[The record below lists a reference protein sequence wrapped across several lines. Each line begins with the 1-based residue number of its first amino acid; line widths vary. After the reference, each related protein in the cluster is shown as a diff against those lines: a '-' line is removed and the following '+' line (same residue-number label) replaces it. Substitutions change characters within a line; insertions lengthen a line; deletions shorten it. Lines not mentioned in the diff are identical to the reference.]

1 MKLSEFLQV
10 SKGGITLLVVLVAVT
25 GFLSD
30 PLALSRIIYL
40 IPLAVAGTLASFSAS
55 ILNNLYDMDID
66 RKMNRTSYR
75 QDILNAGNKKIL
87 ASIALIFLLGSML
100 LSYFIINYLT
110 SIFIFLGFLS
120 YFVLYTV
127 ILKRR
132 TTWNI
137 VIGGV
142 AGSFPALAGWAA
154 VSGNVSVTGLFIAAL
169 VFMWTPTHFW
179 SLASYRS
186 DDYKKADIPMLPS
199 VVGIEAGYT
208 WIMVNTVILILF
220 SLLPLFFI
228 IFKLSTIFHV
238 GIVYYIMAIISDAY
252 LAYRMLAIRRK
263 HYAPA
268 QFKSAFIFSNFY
280 LLILL
285 ISIWFVVI

>member
-1 MKLSEFLQV
+1 MKLSEFIQV
-10 SKGGITLLVVLVAVT
+10 SKGGITFLVVLVAVT
-25 GFLSD
+25 GFLSN
-30 PLALSRIIYL
+30 PQAISRILYI

-55 ILNNLYDMDID
+55 IMNNLYDMDID
-66 RKMNRTSYR
+66 GKMHRTSYR
-75 QDILNAGNKKIL
+75 QDIVNAGNKKAL
-87 ASIALIFLLGSML
+87 SGIALTFLLVSML
-100 LSYFIINYLT
+100 LSYFLINYLT

-137 VIGGV
+137 VIGGI

-154 VSGNVSVTGLFIAAL
+154 VSGNVSRTALFIATL
-169 VFMWTPTHFW
+169 VFMLTPTHCW

-186 DDYKKADIPMLPS
+186 EDYKNADIPMLPS

-208 WIMVNTVILILF
+208 WIMVNTAILIIF

-228 IFKLSTIFHV
+228 AFNLSMIFHV
-238 GIVYYIMAIISDAY
+238 GTAYYVLAVISDAY
-252 LAYRMLAIRRK
+252 LAYRMIVIRRR

-285 ISIWFVVI
+285 ISIWFVVL

>member
-1 MKLSEFLQV
+1 MKLSEFIQV
-10 SKGGITLLVVLVAVT
+10 SKGGITFLVVLVAVT
-25 GFLSD
+25 GFLSN
-30 PLALSRIIYL
+30 PQAISRILYI

-55 ILNNLYDMDID
+55 IMNNLYDMDID
-66 RKMNRTSYR
+66 GKMHRTSYR
-75 QDILNAGNKKIL
+75 QDIVNAGNKKAL
-87 ASIALIFLLGSML
+87 SGIALTFLLVSML
-100 LSYFIINYLT
+100 LSYFLINYLT

-137 VIGGV
+137 VIGGI

-154 VSGNVSVTGLFIAAL
+154 VSGNVSRTALFIATL

-186 DDYKKADIPMLPS
+186 EDYKNADIPMLPS

-208 WIMVNTVILILF
+208 WIMVNTAILIIF

-228 IFKLSTIFHV
+228 AFNLSMIFHV
-238 GIVYYIMAIISDAY
+238 GTAYYVLAVISDAY
-252 LAYRMLAIRRK
+252 LAYRMIVIRRR

-285 ISIWFVVI
+285 ISIWFVVL